1 MQGLLSRRIPRG
13 QVSPAPAG
21 QLEPRGWLRC
31 RWAFRWV
38 GWVFAGLLGVG
49 LGVLAAGSSA
59 RLSVH
64 SQAAPG
70 LRSQIHEVTEEV
82 KERLPP
88 DGLLPGVQFPW
99 TARARW
105 RLRLFPLLS
114 SSQNPRAACSI
125 LQWRSGRAF
134 SFIARSQIQV

>member
-1 MQGLLSRRIPRG
+1 MTGVQTCALPIS
-13 QVSPAPAG
+13 PAG

-105 RLRLFPLLS
+105 RLRLFPLIYFLFKICHKFAKYLE
-114 SSQNPRAACSI
+114 N
-125 LQWRSGRAF
+125 F
-134 SFIARSQIQV
+134 